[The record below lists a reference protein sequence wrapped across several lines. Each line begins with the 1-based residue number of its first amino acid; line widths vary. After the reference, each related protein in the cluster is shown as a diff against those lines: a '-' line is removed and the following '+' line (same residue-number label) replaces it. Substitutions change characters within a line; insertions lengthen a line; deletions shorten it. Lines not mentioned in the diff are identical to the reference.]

1 MRLIYLFVAASV
13 VGVVL
18 LGCRSQKREVT
29 LKEQVFEN
37 VRDALD
43 VVIDH
48 ISEGDEWF
56 GKAMRAPDPLVKRKF
71 LNIALDH
78 YCTAR
83 RILLEQ
89 ISLAHDPSVKAA
101 HKKLLWAV
109 EGCLEKT
116 VAEIPLLD

>member
-1 MRLIYLFVAASV
+1 MRVIALLAVATFAGTVLI
-13 VGVVL
+13 
-18 LGCRSQKREVT
+18 GCQIQNRKATAEEMLES
-29 LKEQVFEN
+29 

-43 VVIDH
+43 VVMEH
-48 ISEGDEWF
+48 ITEGDEWF
-56 GKAMRAPDPLVKRKF
+56 GKAMRAPDPLARRKL

-83 RILLEQ
+83 RLLLKQ

>member
-1 MRLIYLFVAASV
+1 MRLIYLLAAATFVGTVS
-13 VGVVL
+13 
-18 LGCRSQKREVT
+18 LGCHSQRREVI
-29 LKEQVFEN
+29 LEKVLED

-43 VVIDH
+43 VVMEH
-48 ISEGDEWF
+48 ISKGDEWF

-83 RILLEQ
+83 RLLLEQ
-89 ISLAHDPSVKAA
+89 ISLAQDPSLKAA